1 MNLPQSRPTG
11 FRLSHLAAHEASWLP
26 LLLILVLALLLRI
39 GYMPGLGYSP
49 DMFNS
54 TGWIKTIQQRGLFNF
69 YVDEA
74 LRTYPPIAIAA
85 HGAIGLVQQAT
96 GLALDP
102 LKDSVYLSW
111 LKVPSVAA
119 ELALVAA
126 VYAWLRRER
135 WLRWTIPGLL
145 AIHPG
150 LVVTSAWWGQNESMY
165 MLPVVLALIALNRE
179 RPLRAW
185 VCFALA
191 LLTKQQSVV
200 LAPLMLILTFRRCGW
215 RTTALGILSAA
226 VLVAVVYAPFVL
238 ASGFDN
244 ALSPYLGATDRYPD
258 VTNNAYNFWQL
269 LLPLGRASGLW
280 PDGSPFTDA
289 LPILGPLTLKQAG
302 LLMLGAYTLLIG
314 VDMWKHPREKREF
327 VWASALYYGAFLL
340 PTQIHERY
348 LYAGAVLI
356 VIALAQERR
365 LWWVAL
371 GTLYTYT
378 NNVLQVAARF
388 TFLGL
393 TAYYVNVSTQ
403 VALLNLLFLIELT
416 RVVLSRPPIH
426 LSDSASSLL
435 QRALLLQPGA
445 LGPGM
450 ARIIRL
456 AAALVS
462 ITLALGLIAEALNQ
476 RATAQWLAEHVPD
489 AARLAADGQAEGTVA
504 LTRQWPNAQTW
515 DWQIPWNVD
524 EKPIVQW
531 RGEGVRFLLLDERTY
546 PHDSLSR
553 RIQRLIDQGATL
565 AYQSNNLLGL
575 GAHQAV
581 LSVDKQ

>member
-1 MNLPQSRPTG
+1 M
-11 FRLSHLAAHEASWLP
+11 
-26 LLLILVLALLLRI
+26 RI

-69 YVDEA
+69 YTGES

-85 HGAIGLVQQAT
+85 HGAIGLVQQAA
-96 GLALDP
+96 GLTLDP
-102 LKDSVYLSW
+102 MKDSAFLAW
-111 LKVPSVAA
+111 LKVPSVLA
-119 ELALVAA
+119 ELALIAA

-165 MLPVVLALIALNRE
+165 MLPLVLALIALNRE
-179 RPLRAW
+179 RPLLAW
-185 VCFALA
+185 ACFALA
-191 LLTKQQSVV
+191 LLTKQQSVI
-200 LAPLMLILTFRRCGW
+200 LSPLMLILTFRRCGW

-226 VLVAVVYAPFVL
+226 VLMAVVYAPFAL
-238 ASGFDN
+238 ASGFDS
-244 ALSPYLGATDRYPD
+244 ALSPYLGAADHYPD

-269 LLPLGRASGLW
+269 LIPLGRASGLW

-302 LLMLGAYTLLIG
+302 LIMLGAYTLLLG
-314 VDMWKHPREKREF
+314 VDMWKHPHEKREF
-327 VWASALYYGAFLL
+327 IWSSALYFGAFML

-348 LYAGAVLI
+348 LYAGAILI
-356 VIALAQERR
+356 VIALAQDQR

-393 TAYYVNVSTQ
+393 TAYYVNVSMQ
-403 VALLNLLFLIELT
+403 VALLNLIFLVELS
-416 RVVLSRPPIH
+416 RVVLSRPSTDLTRKH
-426 LSDSASSLL
+426 HAEVGSALSPL
-435 QRALLLQPGA
+435 QRASLIQPGA
-445 LGPGM
+445 LAPGV
-450 ARIIRL
+450 ARMIHL
-456 AAALVS
+456 AAILVT
-462 ITLALGLIAEALNQ
+462 ITLVLGLVAEAINQ
-476 RATAQWLAEHVPD
+476 RAMAQWLADHIPD
-489 AARLAADGQAEGTVA
+489 AARLAADGQAEGIVA

-524 EKPIVQW
+524 EKPVVQW
-531 RGEGVRFLLLDERTY
+531 QGEGVRFLLVDERTY
-546 PHDSLSR
+546 PHDSLPR
-553 RIQRLIDQGATL
+553 RIQRLIDQGAVL
-565 AYQSNNLLGL
+565 AYQSNNLFGL
-575 GAHQAV
+575 GTHQAV
-581 LSVDKQ
+581 LSLETKRSEKP

>member
-1 MNLPQSRPTG
+1 LNLPQSRPAG
-11 FRLSHLAAHEASWLP
+11 FRLPLLAQEASWLP
-26 LLLILVLALLLRI
+26 LLPILALALLLRI

-69 YVDEA
+69 YTDEA

-85 HGAIGLVQQAT
+85 HGAIGLVQQAA

-102 LKDSVYLSW
+102 VKDSVYLSW
-111 LKVPSVAA
+111 LKVPSVVT
-119 ELALVAA
+119 ELALIAV

-179 RPLRAW
+179 RPMLAW
-185 VCFALA
+185 GCFALA

-200 LAPLMLILTFRRCGW
+200 LFPLMLILTFRRCGW
-215 RTTALGILSAA
+215 RTAALGILSAT
-226 VLVAVVYAPFVL
+226 VLVAVIYAPFVL
-238 ASGFDN
+238 ASGFDS
-244 ALSPYLGATDRYPD
+244 ALSPYLGAADRYPD

-269 LLPLGRASGLW
+269 LIPLGRASGLW

-314 VDMWKHPREKREF
+314 MDMWKRPREKREF
-327 VWASALYYGAFLL
+327 VWASALYYGAFML

-348 LYAGAVLI
+348 LYAGAILI
-356 VIALAQERR
+356 VIALAQDRR

-403 VALLNLLFLIELT
+403 VALLNLLFLVELT
-416 RVVLSRPPIH
+416 RVVFLHPVLSP
-426 LSDSASSLL
+426 SLL
-435 QRALLLQPGA
+435 AEGGQGGEVRSHNFT
-445 LGPGM
+445 
-450 ARIIRL
+450 RSFIRL
-456 AAALVS
+456 AAVLVTA
-462 ITLALGLIAEALNQ
+462 TLVLGLIAEAANQ
-476 RATAQWLAEHVPD
+476 RATAQWLADHVPD
-489 AARLAADGQAEGTVA
+489 MARLAADGQAEGIVA
-504 LTRQWPNAQTW
+504 LTRQWPNARTW

-524 EKPIVQW
+524 EKPVVQW
-531 RGEGVRFLLLDERTY
+531 QGEGVRFLLVDERTY
-546 PHDSLSR
+546 PHDSLPR
-553 RIQRLIDQGATL
+553 RIQRLLDQGATL
-565 AYQSNNLLGL
+565 AYQSNNLFGL

-581 LSVDKQ
+581 LSLEKK